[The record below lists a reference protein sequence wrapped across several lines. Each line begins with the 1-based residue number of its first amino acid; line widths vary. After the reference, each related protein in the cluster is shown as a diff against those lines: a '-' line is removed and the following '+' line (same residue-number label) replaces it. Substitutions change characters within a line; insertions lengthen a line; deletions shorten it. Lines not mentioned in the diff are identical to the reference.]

1 MYGEG
6 LIMRTNVVIEDK
18 LIEEG
23 LAYTGLKTKRELV
36 NFALKDLV
44 DRKKRKAILVLE
56 GKLHWEG
63 NLKEMR
69 ENRFEDIG

>member
-1 MYGEG
+1 
-6 LIMRTNVVIEDK
+6 MRTNVVIDDK

-23 LAYTGLKTKRELV
+23 FAYTGLKTKRDLV
-36 NFALKDLV
+36 NFALKDFV
-44 DRKKRKAILVLE
+44 DRKKKKAILALE
-56 GKLHWEG
+56 GKLHWKG

>member
-1 MYGEG
+1 VYKEDFK
-6 LIMRTNVVIEDK
+6 MRTNIVIEDN

-36 NFALKDLV
+36 HYALKELV
-44 DRKKRKAILVLE
+44 DRKKRKAILGLE

>member
-1 MYGEG
+1 MH
-6 LIMRTNVVIEDK
+6 TNVVIEDN

-23 LAYTGLKTKRELV
+23 LAFTGLKTKRELV
-36 NFALKDLV
+36 NYALKELV
-44 DRKKRKAILVLE
+44 DRKKRKSIIALE

-69 ENRFEDIG
+69 EDRFER

>member
-1 MYGEG
+1 
-6 LIMRTNVVIEDK
+6 MRTNVVIEDK

-36 NFALKDLV
+36 NLALKDLV
-44 DRKKRKAILVLE
+44 DRKRRKAILALE

-69 ENRFEDIG
+69 DNRFEDIG

>member
-1 MYGEG
+1 
-6 LIMRTNVVIEDK
+6 MRTNVVIEDN

-23 LAYTGLKTKRELV
+23 LTYTGLKTKRELV
-36 NFALKDLV
+36 NYALKELV
-44 DRKKRKAILVLE
+44 NRKKRKTILALE

>member
-1 MYGEG
+1 
-6 LIMRTNVVIEDK
+6 MRTNIVIEDN

-23 LAYTGLKTKRELV
+23 LAYTGLKTKRDLV
-36 NFALKDLV
+36 NYALKELV
-44 DRKKRKAILVLE
+44 DRKKRKAILALE

-63 NLKEMR
+63 SLKEMR

>member
-1 MYGEG
+1 
-6 LIMRTNVVIEDK
+6 MRTNVVIDDN

-23 LAYTGLKTKRELV
+23 LTYTGLKTKRELV
-36 NFALKDLV
+36 NYALKELV
-44 DRKKRKAILVLE
+44 NRKKRKAILALE

-63 NLKEMR
+63 DLIEMR

>member
-1 MYGEG
+1 MC
-6 LIMRTNVVIEDK
+6 TNVVIEDN
-18 LIEEG
+18 LIKEG

-36 NFALKDLV
+36 NYALKELV
-44 DRKKRKAILVLE
+44 DRKKRKTVLALE

-63 NLKEMR
+63 SLKEIR

>member
-1 MYGEG
+1 
-6 LIMRTNVVIEDK
+6 MRTNVVIEDN

-23 LAYTGLKTKRELV
+23 LTYTGLKTERELV
-36 NFALKDLV
+36 NYALKELV
-44 DRKKRKAILVLE
+44 NRKKRKAILALE

>member
-1 MYGEG
+1 MC
-6 LIMRTNVVIEDK
+6 THVVIDDN

-36 NFALKDLV
+36 NYALKELV
-44 DRKKRKAILVLE
+44 DRKKRKAILALK

-63 NLKEMR
+63 NLNEMR
-69 ENRFEDIG
+69 ENHFEDID

>member
-1 MYGEG
+1 
-6 LIMRTNVVIEDK
+6 MRTYVVIEDN

-36 NFALKDLV
+36 NLALKDLV
-44 DRKKRKAILVLE
+44 DRKKRKAILALE

>member
-1 MYGEG
+1 
-6 LIMRTNVVIEDK
+6 MRTNVVIEDN

-23 LAYTGLKTKRELV
+23 LTYTGLKTKRELV
-36 NFALKDLV
+36 NYALKELV
-44 DRKKRKAILVLE
+44 NRKKRKAILALE

-69 ENRFEDIG
+69 GNRFEDIG

>member
-1 MYGEG
+1 
-6 LIMRTNVVIEDK
+6 MRTNVVIEDH

-23 LAYTGLKTKRELV
+23 LKLTGLKTKRELV
-36 NFALKDLV
+36 NFALRELLA
-44 DRKKRKAILVLE
+44 RKKRKAILALE

-69 ENRFEDIG
+69 EDRFENIG

>member
-1 MYGEG
+1 
-6 LIMRTNVVIEDK
+6 MRTNVVIDDN

-23 LAYTGLKTKRELV
+23 LTYTGLKTKRELV
-36 NFALKDLV
+36 NYALKELV
-44 DRKKRKAILVLE
+44 NRKKRKAILALE

-69 ENRFEDIG
+69 ENRFEGIG